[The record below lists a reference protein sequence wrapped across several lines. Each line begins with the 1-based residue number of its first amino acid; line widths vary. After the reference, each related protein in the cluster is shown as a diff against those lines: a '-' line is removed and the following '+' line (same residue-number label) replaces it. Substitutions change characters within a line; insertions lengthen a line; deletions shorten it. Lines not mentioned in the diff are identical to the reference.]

1 MREVCMRLLVVRHGE
16 ARTWASRD
24 EVDGLT
30 ERGREQARL
39 LRGALANAGVTRVV
53 ASPTPRAVQTAELA
67 GWDFEVEPAFEKF
80 NYGDGEVQERRDGEG
95 PLWLPEQRMA
105 PSGESLAEFHA
116 RVAEGLGRLR
126 AGSASGVVVLV
137 AHGGV
142 IQVALREAMGLGAET
157 PWLADVS
164 LGNASITEIEWAA
177 AEGERPALATIVRVG
192 DVSYLPRELVRG

>member
-1 MREVCMRLLVVRHGE
+1 MRLLMVRHGE
-16 ARTWASRD
+16 ARKWASRD

-30 ERGREQARL
+30 ERGREQSRL
-39 LRGALANAGVTRVV
+39 LRGALDGVGATWVV
-53 ASPTPRAVQTAELA
+53 TSPTPRAVETAELA
-67 GWDFEVEPAFEKF
+67 GWEFEVDLAFEKF
-80 NYGDGEVQERRDGEG
+80 NYGEGEVQERRDGDG

-116 RVAEGLGRLR
+116 RVAEGIGRLR
-126 AGSASGVVVLV
+126 VQSVRGVVVLV

-142 IQVALREAMGLGAET
+142 IQVALREAMGLGPET

-164 LGNASITEIEWAA
+164 LENASITEIEWAA
-177 AEGERPALATIVRVG
+177 AEGKRPVLAPIVRVG